1 MKKRIQYASNRYK
14 IRQCVLNYRRNFMQG
29 EVSFFMNKVKTEVAI
44 CGKNYTVVS
53 SESPE
58 YVAKVGEY
66 VDEKLSAIL
75 NSNSGFSTST
85 AAVLMSIN
93 ITDELFKAKEA
104 TEHMRKL
111 IGQYIEEESKQK
123 ARAYALQEENEE
135 LKKQIGELSGAT
147 NA

>member
-1 MKKRIQYASNRYK
+1 MSK
-14 IRQCVLNYRRNFMQG
+14 I
-29 EVSFFMNKVKTEVAI
+29 KTEVAI

-53 SESPE
+53 SETPE

-75 NSNSGFSTST
+75 DSNGGFTTSA

-111 IGQYIEEESKQK
+111 IGQYIEEESRQK
-123 ARAYALQEENEE
+123 AKAQTLQEENDDLKRRLQE
-135 LKKQIGELSGAT
+135 LGG
-147 NA
+147 NV